1 MGDQKQV
8 YFIYGALV
16 RRANLKQIEYDDGRV
31 LYEQGMTTKRLV
43 WFFLF
48 KTTFFLSQTNLRDE
62 NMPPTT
68 ERTTPMIN

>member
-48 KTTFFLSQTNLRDE
+48 
-62 NMPPTT
+62 
-68 ERTTPMIN
+68 